1 MADPI
6 RFYTD
11 ENVARAVVDGLC
23 RRGID
28 VLTCQEAGMMG
39 ATDEEHLSFATGQQ
53 RVIFSQDDDFLRLH
67 AKEIAHAG
75 IIYAHQRVSTGTIIR
90 GLLLIYEVLEPAQMQ
105 NHVEFVP

>member
-11 ENVARAVVDGLC
+11 ENVARAVVDGL
-23 RRGID
+23 RRRSVD

-39 ATDEEHLSFATGQQ
+39 AMDEDHLEFATERQ

-67 AKEIAHAG
+67 AKGISHAG
-75 IIYAHQRVSTGTIIR
+75 VVYAHQRVPTGVIIQ
-90 GLLLIYEVLEPAQMQ
+90 GLLLIYQVLKPDEMT
-105 NHVEFVP
+105 NHVEFIP

>member
-11 ENVARAVVDGLC
+11 ENVARAVVDGL
-23 RRGID
+23 RRRSVD

-39 ATDEEHLSFATGQQ
+39 AMDEEHLVFATEQQ

-67 AKEIAHAG
+67 AKGISHAG
-75 IIYAHQRVSTGTIIR
+75 VVYAHQRVSIGTIIQ
-90 GLLLIYEVLEPAQMQ
+90 GLLLICQILKTDEMN
-105 NHVEFVP
+105 NHVEFIP